1 MRRREVLVA
10 LAGVSLAACAAPV
23 VTRTPTPTTDPLLA
37 MPDHG
42 MWPTRLQQA
51 PTEVREAYAFAVSHR
66 AQLRYIPCFCGCG
79 QTAGHRN
86 NWDCFVKEQ
95 TAPGT
100 FILDPHGLSCGTC
113 VGVALDTKALLA
125 RGLALT
131 AVRAAIDAKWS
142 GAGIATPTAYP
153 DD

>member
-1 MRRREVLVA
+1 MRRRELLIA
-10 LAGVSLAACAAPV
+10 LAGVTLAACAAPIV
-23 VTRTPTPTTDPLLA
+23 AKPTPTADPLLA
-37 MPDHG
+37 MPLHG
-42 MWPTRLQQA
+42 MWPVRVQQA
-51 PTEVREAYAFAVSHR
+51 PLEVRQAYAFVADHH
-66 AQLRYIPCFCGCG
+66 AELRYIPCFCGCG

-100 FILDPHGLSCGTC
+100 FILDPHGLACGTC

-125 RGLALT
+125 SGLSLT

-142 GAGIATPTAYP
+142 GAGVATPTAYP